1 MIRIATVWVG
11 LSIEGTMYRAQLEPD
26 PFIKRV
32 ENPNLNPLLTVG
44 SGWVGRSCVQ
54 LVSFGPVQDRLTS

>member
-1 MIRIATVWVG
+1 MIGMATVWVG
-11 LSIEGTMYRAQLEPD
+11 LSIEGTMHRAQLEPD

-32 ENPNLNPLLTVG
+32 ENPNLPLTVG